1 MVESFLDNDES
12 ANDLADKES
21 VRIELNNQLKKML
34 TSESFVGKIDISR
47 ILLLN
52 AFWIA
57 TLINLPQDNELQQ
70 SLLSLL

>member
-1 MVESFLDNDES
+1 M
-12 ANDLADKES
+12 
-21 VRIELNNQLKKML
+21 KKML

-57 TLINLPQDNELQQ
+57 TLIDLPEDNELQQ
-70 SLLSLL
+70 ALLSLLQAWRSGPNNRYKAEEYED